1 MTWADAWN
9 VAFAIVRRSLELA
22 IACVAKRSSGI
33 RGACDRL
40 VAFAIVPGASE
51 LVIAFRGKHSR
62 EPGRAGDSYWAGAQ
76 ARNYL
81 ARPRSGRLLFGE
93 ALARGG

>member
-1 MTWADAWN
+1 MPGVRMADASS
-9 VAFAIVRRSLELA
+9 VALAIVR
-22 IACVAKRSSGI
+22 
-33 RGACDRL
+33 
-40 VAFAIVPGASE
+40 
-51 LVIAFRGKHSR
+51 
-62 EPGRAGDSYWAGAQ
+62 GRAGARAKQSCATALTDARYWAGAQ